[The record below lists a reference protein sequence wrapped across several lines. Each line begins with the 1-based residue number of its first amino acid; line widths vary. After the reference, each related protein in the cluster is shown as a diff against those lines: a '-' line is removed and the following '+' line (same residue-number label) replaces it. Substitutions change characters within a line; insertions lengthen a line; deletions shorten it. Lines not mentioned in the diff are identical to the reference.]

1 MSKAAEEAAALA
13 LSMAAPPRKAK
24 SKVKS
29 EAVEAPP
36 LNRRVRL
43 SADIDNDAYRGL
55 TSWCQDLASQ
65 LGRANVKHVWAV
77 RALVAELLEDR
88 ELQTRVA
95 DRIAAAEAAK

>member
-13 LSMAAPPRKAK
+13 LSVAQPRKAK
-24 SKVKS
+24 PKVKS
-29 EAVEAPP
+29 ESVEAPP

-88 ELQTRVA
+88 ELADRVA
-95 DRIAAAEAAK
+95 ARIAAAEASK